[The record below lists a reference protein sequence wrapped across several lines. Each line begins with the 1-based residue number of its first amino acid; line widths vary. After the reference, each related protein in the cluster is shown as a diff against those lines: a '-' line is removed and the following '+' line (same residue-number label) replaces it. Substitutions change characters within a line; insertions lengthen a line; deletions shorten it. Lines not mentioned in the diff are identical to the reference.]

1 MIPIRVFLS
10 FPPVFFVGAGLCGS
24 LVANGRAAPCIDL
37 TIDSCHAV
45 ASHGDCPASPAAHRA
60 LPVPL
65 SSVLEDA
72 GITREM
78 LHNLIEDGVIADD
91 SLDIVDGIYR
101 QHTNYSSESD
111 PIGVGTSSLVNSSVN
126 PSIPFHLTD

>member
-1 MIPIRVFLS
+1 MGVFKWSSRLLI
-10 FPPVFFVGAGLCGS
+10 FLAGKCGS
-24 LVANGRAAPCIDL
+24 PVANGRDVPCIDL
-37 TIDSCHAV
+37 TIDSCHAE
-45 ASHGDCPASPAAHRA
+45 ASHGDCLASHAARRA

-78 LHNLIEDGVIADD
+78 LHNLIEDGFIADD
-91 SLDIVDGIYR
+91 SLDIVDGIYL

-111 PIGVGTSSLVNSSVN
+111 PLGWEPSLW
-126 PSIPFHLTD
+126 SILR